1 MNTLYGIMNIRVK
14 AIEAAH
20 DDLAEVNDFLAAHDG
35 EIIDIQINPML
46 YGVTK
51 YIIIF
56 RAW

>member
-1 MNTLYGIMNIRVK
+1 MNTLYGIKNIRVK
-14 AIEAAH
+14 AIEAPH
-20 DDLAEVNDFLAAHDG
+20 DDLAEVNEFLSAHDG

-56 RAW
+56 HAE